1 MKKIEHVNSDIE
13 AKLDEVHKVYKKE
26 ILRISDSFL
35 KEISELKQD
44 KRNALESVAKIERDL
59 VAK

>member
-1 MKKIEHVNSDIE
+1 LKKIEHVNSDIE

-26 ILRISDSFL
+26 IIRISDSFL

>member
-1 MKKIEHVNSDIE
+1 M
-13 AKLDEVHKVYKKE
+13 
-26 ILRISDSFL
+26 SDSFL

>member
-1 MKKIEHVNSDIE
+1 LKKIEHVNSDIE